1 MSGDADI
8 RGIKVH
14 YEVWNESA
22 SRTCVFLHGFTGS
35 TKTWEEIIR
44 LLPSHVRAVAI
55 DLTGHGLTE
64 APTDPS
70 RYETAQQVADLDALF
85 DHLQLSTFTLVGYS
99 MGGRIALSYTLTHP
113 HRVDQLILESSS
125 PGLSDPEEREKRKES
140 DDVLA
145 RRIEQDGLEAFVDY
159 WEKIPLFRSQLTLS
173 LEKQRQIRLERLSQ
187 RPVGL
192 ANSLRGIGTGSQ
204 PSNWERLD
212 ALSLPI
218 LLLTGEYDEKFCR
231 IAYEMVRLLPNA
243 KVKTIL
249 EAGHAIHVE
258 KPEQFATIIT
268 EHL

>member
-22 SRTCVFLHGFTGS
+22 SQTCVFLHGFTGS
-35 TKTWEEIIR
+35 TKTWEEVIR
-44 LLPSHVRAVAI
+44 KMPNHVRAVAV

-64 APTDPS
+64 SPAEPS
-70 RYETAQQVADLDALF
+70 RYETAQQVEDLEALF

-99 MGGRIALSYTLTHP
+99 MGGRIALSYSLAHP
-113 HRVDQLILESSS
+113 QRVNQLFLESSS
-125 PGLSDPEEREKRKES
+125 PGLSDPEEREKRRES
-140 DDVLA
+140 DEVLA
-145 RRIEQDGLEAFVDY
+145 GRIEQEGLESFVDY
-159 WEKIPLFRSQLTLS
+159 WEKIPLFQSQLSLS
-173 LEKQRQIRLERLSQ
+173 PEKQQQIRTERLSQ
-187 RPVGL
+187 KSVGL

-212 ALSLPI
+212 ALSLPV
-218 LLLTGEYDEKFCR
+218 LLLTGEYDEKFCK
-231 IAYEMVRLLPNA
+231 IANEMLGRLPNA
-243 KVKTIL
+243 IVKTISG
-249 EAGHAIHVE
+249 AGHAIHVE